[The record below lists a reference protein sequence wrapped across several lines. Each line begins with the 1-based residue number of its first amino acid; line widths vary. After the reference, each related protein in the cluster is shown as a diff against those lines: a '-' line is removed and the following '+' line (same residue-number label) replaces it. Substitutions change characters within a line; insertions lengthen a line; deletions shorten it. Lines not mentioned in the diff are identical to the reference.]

1 MQCGVVRVSP
11 HAMQQIDK
19 RYVAC
24 TIIQHVTSVYVY
36 IHISIHIHN
45 YIHQL
50 TIINRGK
57 GAGKIHSISEEISV
71 LDQ

>member
-1 MQCGVVRVSP
+1 MPCSRLTKDMWLAQSFS
-11 HAMQQIDK
+11 
-19 RYVAC
+19 
-24 TIIQHVTSVYVY
+24 VTSVYVY

-45 YIHQL
+45 YIPQL

>member
-11 HAMQQIDK
+11 HAMQQIAKDM
-19 RYVAC
+19 RLA
-24 TIIQHVTSVYVY
+24 QSFSVTSVYVY

-57 GAGKIHSISEEISV
+57 GAGKIH
-71 LDQ
+71 